1 MMKTL
6 SPLKAGL
13 FAILASSA
21 ILTTSVYAQTQEH
34 CENHKGECHKKGC
47 RMAHGEM
54 HGHGDMHGMFAGLD
68 LTQAQQAQIKQLL
81 EAQKTARTESRPSK
95 EDRIAHRNEM
105 HSLITAATFDE
116 AQAKAL
122 LSVQQEKRQTQAL
135 ERMRVQNQI
144 YNLLTPEQQ
153 TQFKARFEAR
163 TGKEPRG

>member
-21 ILTTSVYAQTQEH
+21 LLTTSVYAQGSEH
-34 CENHKGECHKKGC
+34 CDNHKGECQKKGC
-47 RMAHGEM
+47 RMA
-54 HGHGDMHGMFAGLD
+54 HGDMHGMFAGLD
-68 LTQAQQAQIKQLL
+68 LTDAQQAQIKQLL
-81 EAQKTARTESRPSK
+81 ADQKAARSEARPTKEARV
-95 EDRIAHRNEM
+95 AHRNEM

-122 LSVQQEKRQTQAL
+122 LSAQQEQRQTQAL

-153 TQFKARFEAR
+153 TKFKARFEAHMA
-163 TGKEPRG
+163 K